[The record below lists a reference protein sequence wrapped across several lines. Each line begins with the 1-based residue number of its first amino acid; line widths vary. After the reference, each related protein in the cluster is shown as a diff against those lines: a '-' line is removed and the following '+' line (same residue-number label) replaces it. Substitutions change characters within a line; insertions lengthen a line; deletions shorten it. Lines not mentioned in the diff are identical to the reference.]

1 MSQKMDQLKYFVRQE
16 AGLWDWRVFRRD
28 VQVGHGA
35 ADNCIRAR
43 AEAIGFAVNRARI
56 IEELELRFLELAK
69 ATAVEAFRDAS
80 NLAVVAAAEIDA
92 LRARYAVSCVAVAR
106 SREAIARTRQLLR
119 ATETLRS

>member
-1 MSQKMDQLKYFVRQE
+1 MSQQMNQLKYFVRQE

-43 AEAIGFAVNRARI
+43 AEAIGFAVNRART
-56 IEELELRFLELAK
+56 IEEQEISFLRLAK
-69 ATAVEAFRDAS
+69 ATADEAFRDAW
-80 NLAVVAAAEIDA
+80 NLAVIAAAEIDA
-92 LRARYAVSCVAVAR
+92 LRARYAISCAAVAR
-106 SREAIARTRQLLR
+106 SREAIAQARRLLR